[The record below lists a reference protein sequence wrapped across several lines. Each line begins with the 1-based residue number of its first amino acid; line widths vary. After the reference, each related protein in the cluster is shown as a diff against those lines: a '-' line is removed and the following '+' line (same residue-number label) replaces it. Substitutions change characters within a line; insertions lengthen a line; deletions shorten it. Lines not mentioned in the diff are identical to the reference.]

1 MRARPSQAF
10 AKAAGPFRSRVARY
24 SRSVVYVAG
33 RVLLIGF
40 VFFVGILLTLGAL
53 ALVVLILA

>member
-1 MRARPSQAF
+1 
-10 AKAAGPFRSRVARY
+10 
-24 SRSVVYVAG
+24 VVYVAG

-53 ALVVLILA
+53 ALVVLILAWLLSWFLTGPVDFALFFSAEPS